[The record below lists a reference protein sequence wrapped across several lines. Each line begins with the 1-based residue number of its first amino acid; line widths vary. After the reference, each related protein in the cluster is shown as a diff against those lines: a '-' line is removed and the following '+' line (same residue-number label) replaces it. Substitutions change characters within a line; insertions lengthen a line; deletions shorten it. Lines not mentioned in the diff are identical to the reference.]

1 MNIMQNHL
9 RLDDLLARDVAP
21 LWFEGVAVV
30 QLICRQLRAQDGV
43 SGFPR
48 AADILIGPGGS
59 VAITGGS
66 VGNPVQAAAHVLA
79 LMLSDDVPV
88 RLRLAVS
95 QATATES
102 GYATLADF
110 SEALGYFERPHPES
124 IVEAFR
130 QRALLAP
137 PRDLSA
143 PKPIAATPP
152 ATDHQAAPARVA
164 PAPGV
169 SRMAVIAATVA
180 AAACASVLLVGR
192 AAHVAE
198 PGIVTVET
206 PQPNVP
212 AEAPRA
218 KARTNAE
225 AALPAK
231 AAMGIPASQVAETP
245 AARREA
251 RDKAPELQVI
261 AESASYRYP
270 ELSLPAPPFSAPE
283 TNLWGAT
290 SASSGTEGQEIQV
303 VSDRIYSRADAQV
316 TLPLSVYPKLPPETA
331 ASGVTGRTILEL
343 TIARDGLVERVKML
357 TAPRNIHEFM
367 LLSAAKAWRFEP
379 ARIDGRPVRFRHMMV
394 LTAMP

>member
-1 MNIMQNHL
+1 MQNHL

-21 LWFEGVAVV
+21 RWFEGVAVV
-30 QLICRQLRAQDGV
+30 QLICRQLRTQAARG

-59 VAITGGS
+59 VAIADVS

-110 SEALGYFERPHPES
+110 SEALAYFERPNPES
-124 IVEAFR
+124 IVDAFR
-130 QRALLAP
+130 QRALQAP
-137 PRDLSA
+137 PRERA
-143 PKPIAATPP
+143 QPKPIEPTPAADKHP
-152 ATDHQAAPARVA
+152 APVRVA
-164 PAPGV
+164 PARGV
-169 SRMAVIAATVA
+169 SRVAVIAATVA
-180 AAACASVLLVGR
+180 AVACASVWLMARVT
-192 AAHVAE
+192 HVAE

-212 AEAPRA
+212 AHASRA
-218 KARTNAE
+218 KGTTNAE
-225 AALPAK
+225 AAPLSKGAIGTRATT
-231 AAMGIPASQVAETP
+231 AAEATVR
-245 AARREA
+245 RREA
-251 RDKAPELQVI
+251 PDKAPELQVT
-261 AESASYRYP
+261 AESVSYRYP
-270 ELSLPAPPFSAPE
+270 ELSLPVPPLSAPE
-283 TNLWGAT
+283 TQQIGLPTPASTGAGDQDID
-290 SASSGTEGQEIQV
+290 AV
-303 VSDRIYSRADAQV
+303 PDRIYSRADSQV
-316 TLPLSVYPKLPPETA
+316 TLPLSVYPKLPPETPA
-331 ASGVTGRTILEL
+331 LGVTSRTILEL

-379 ARIDGRPVRFRHMMV
+379 ARIGGRPVRFRHTMV